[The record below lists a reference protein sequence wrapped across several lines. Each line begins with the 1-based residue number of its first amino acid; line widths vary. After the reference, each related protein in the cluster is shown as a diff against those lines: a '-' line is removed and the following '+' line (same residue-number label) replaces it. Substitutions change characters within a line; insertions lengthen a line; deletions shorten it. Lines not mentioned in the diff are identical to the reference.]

1 MMRDTVQKSWIVGG
15 LTAFVALSGCAS
27 ESDAGASDGSSGS
40 TNSMTTGTSAT
51 TSPASDSSDAASA
64 SASETSAN
72 AGTSSSGPGEETS
85 DPDTSGGPIEPTD
98 PFDFLCG
105 SSPPDGGE
113 TPAPLPAPSGE
124 CPAFVPGVNMF
135 SSSGED
141 REVIVV
147 APSDLQPDEQ
157 LPVALLWH
165 WLGGSA
171 DDFVEVADVQ
181 NAVDQF
187 RFLALV
193 AIDKG
198 DLVFRWPFTTVDSD
212 ARVQEEF
219 VYFDDLLACAAESY
233 PIDNTCITSVGVS
246 AGALFTSQLGWARSE
261 YLSSIISLSGGT
273 GGLVR
278 EWGGAE
284 HILPAMV
291 LWGGPE
297 DFCVAVDFAETSADL
312 ESNLDADGHAVIEC
326 EHNCGHAAPPFETSD
341 PDLTPFAAMWRFFLD
356 HPYWLEPGE
365 TPWGGDQPTFAPEW
379 CSVGVGS
386 AMAREGECPDG
397 PGC

>member
-1 MMRDTVQKSWIVGG
+1 MMRDTVQKTWLVGG

-27 ESDAGASDGSSGS
+27 DSDDPASDGTSSSTGAITTGAPSTTNPGSESSG
-40 TNSMTTGTSAT
+40 
-51 TSPASDSSDAASA
+51 SA
-64 SASETSAN
+64 SASGTSVGAE
-72 AGTSSSGPGEETS
+72 SSSGTAGDETS
-85 DPDTSGGPIEPTD
+85 DPDTSGGPVEPTD

-105 SSPPDGGE
+105 TPSPDGGE
-113 TPAPLPAPSGE
+113 APAPLPAPSGE

-135 SSSGED
+135 SSSGEA

-157 LPVALLWH
+157 LPVAFLWH

-193 AIDKG
+193 TIDKG
-198 DLVFRWPFTTVDSD
+198 DLLFRWPFTTVDSD

-233 PIDNTCITSVGVS
+233 PIDNTCVTSVGVS

-312 ESNLDADGHAVIEC
+312 ESNLEAGGHAVIEC
-326 EHNCGHAAPPFETSD
+326 EHNCGHAAPPFEA
-341 PDLTPFAAMWRFFLD
+341 PDRDTTVYAAMWRFFLD

-386 AMAREGECPDG
+386 STPREGECPDG

>member
-1 MMRDTVQKSWIVGG
+1 MMRDTVQKTWRVGVSM
-15 LTAFVALSGCAS
+15 AFVVLSGCAS
-27 ESDAGASDGSSGS
+27 DSNEPASGSTSGSSGA
-40 TNSMTTGTSAT
+40 MTTGTSET
-51 TSPASDSSDAASA
+51 TNPMSESSTSA
-64 SASETSAN
+64 PGAETSAG
-72 AGTSSSGPGEETS
+72 AESSSGDAAEETS
-85 DPDTSGGPIEPTD
+85 DPDTSGGSVEPTD
-98 PFDFLCG
+98 PFDVLCG
-105 SSPPDGGE
+105 SAPPDGAE
-113 TPAPLPAPSGE
+113 VPAALPTPSGE
-124 CPAFVPGVNMF
+124 CPAFVPGVNTF
-135 SSSGED
+135 SSSGEA

-147 APSDLQPDEQ
+147 APADLQPDEQ

-171 DDFVEVADVQ
+171 DAFVEVADVQ
-181 NAVDQF
+181 EAVDQF

-233 PIDNTCITSVGVS
+233 PIDNTCVTSVGVS

-261 YLSSIISLSGGT
+261 YLSSIVSLSGGT

-278 EWGGAE
+278 GWGGAE

-312 ESNLDADGHAVIEC
+312 ESSLEADGHAVIEC

-365 TPWGGDQPTFAPEW
+365 TPWGGDQPTFAPQW

-386 AMAREGECPDG
+386 AMPREGECPDG
-397 PGC
+397 LGC

>member
-1 MMRDTVQKSWIVGG
+1 MQKTWLVGG
-15 LTAFVALSGCAS
+15 LTAFVTLCGCAAD
-27 ESDAGASDGSSGS
+27 SDDSAAEGTSSSSGA
-40 TNSMTTGTSAT
+40 TTTGAPAT
-51 TSPASDSSDAASA
+51 TDPGTETSDSASA
-64 SASETSAN
+64 SASETTVSAD
-72 AGTSSSGPGEETS
+72 SSSGGSAEETT
-85 DPDTSGGPIEPTD
+85 DPGTSGGPIEPTD
-98 PFDFLCG
+98 PFDYLCG
-105 SSPPDGGE
+105 STPPDDAE
-113 TPAPLPAPSGE
+113 APAPLPAPSGE
-124 CPAFVPGVNMF
+124 CPAFVPGVNTF
-135 SSSGED
+135 ASSGEA

-157 LPVALLWH
+157 LPVAMLWH

-171 DDFVEVADVQ
+171 EDFIEVAEVQ
-181 NAVDQF
+181 SAVDQF

-193 AIDKG
+193 AVDKG
-198 DLVFRWPFTTVDSD
+198 DLLFRWPFTTVDSD

-233 PIDNTCITSVGVS
+233 PIDNTCVTSVGVS

-261 YLSSIISLSGGT
+261 YLASIVSLSGGT

-297 DFCVAVDFAETSADL
+297 DFCIAVDFAETSANL
-312 ESNLDADGHAVIEC
+312 EAELEADGHAVIEC
-326 EHNCGHAAPPFETSD
+326 EHNCGHAAPPFETPD
-341 PDLTPFAAMWRFFLD
+341 PELTPFAGMWRFFLD
-356 HPYWLEPGE
+356 HPYWLGPGE
-365 TPWGGDQPTFAPEW
+365 SPWQTDQPTFSPQW

-386 AMAREGECPDG
+386 STPREGKCPDG